1 MNQVIDK
8 KMNPVIYNEDYS
20 WYGDERIGRTRNN
33 RNNRHNKTVQ
43 TESNDETSHM
53 LATMSTIIGLII
65 CIIKYTLTAMRT
77 P

>member
-1 MNQVIDK
+1 MNSVIDK
-8 KMNPVIYNEDYS
+8 EDYS

-43 TESNDETSHM
+43 TESDDETSHM

-65 CIIKYTLTAMRT
+65 CCIIKYTLTAMRA

>member
-33 RNNRHNKTVQ
+33 RNNRNNRHNKTVQ
-43 TESNDETSHM
+43 TESIDETSHM

-65 CIIKYTLTAMRT
+65 CIIKYIY
-77 P
+77 